1 MTNRPMPLGADLEAY
16 KNEAKTLLKSV
27 RDGDADALKRVK
39 PFFEDFT
46 SAKLTQMQL
55 VVAREYG
62 FASWAKLR
70 SQLKI
75 LKEFVAAQEELT
87 AAKDAL
93 TRITRRMSGKEPLSS
108 KDGVVLSCSFC
119 GITQNEA
126 RKLIAGPSV
135 YVCDECVELCN
146 QIIHEELQE

>member
-1 MTNRPMPLGADLEAY
+1 MTNRPMPLGADLEAF
-16 KNEAKTLLKSV
+16 KNEAKSLFRSV
-27 RDGDADALKRVK
+27 KNGKPEALKRVK
-39 PFFEDFT
+39 PYFEDFT

-87 AAKDAL
+87 AAQDAL
-93 TRITRRMSGKEPLSS
+93 TRITHRMSGKKPLSS

-119 GITQNEA
+119 GATQNEV

-146 QIIHEELQE
+146 QVIHEELQE